1 MIRLVIAEDHQALID
16 GLELQLKY
24 EDNISIVGT
33 VNDGEALLDL
43 VRLKEP
49 NVVITDIRM
58 PKLDTIQATTVI
70 KKEFPKIKV
79 LAFTMFDQNEA
90 VSQMLD

>member
-58 PKLDTIQATTVI
+58 PKLDGIQATTV
-70 KKEFPKIKV
+70 FSGS
-79 LAFTMFDQNEA
+79 ACA
-90 VSQMLD
+90 CAH